1 MSDDLE
7 LSVQG
12 EIAFLQLRRAA
23 QGNPLRGATFD
34 QLRKATLRLTDAP
47 PRFVI
52 LHGEG
57 ADFSVG
63 LEPDLRDP
71 LYEALRGPAAAK
83 DAYRTQE
90 IIGRVRSAFDA
101 LGRLPC
107 PVVAAI
113 EGRCHGAGLALALV
127 GDLRVAT
134 TAATFRFAE
143 SHAGLVSGFGGLTRL
158 TMLLGASRAAD
169 LALAGT
175 EVDARAAATMG
186 LADRICPPGAALT
199 TAIEVVQEM
208 RRASP
213 VARQQTLVA
222 IRAIRN
228 AAAEDLA
235 DHETEAAART
245 WIAGEWQGRGQKD
258 TKPA

>member
-1 MSDDLE
+1 VADDLE

-12 EIAFLQLRRAA
+12 DIAFLQLRRAA

-34 QLRKATLRLTDAP
+34 QLRKAVLRLTDAP
-47 PRFVI
+47 PRFVV

-57 ADFSVG
+57 ADFCVG
-63 LEPDLRDP
+63 LDPDPRDS

-90 IIGRVRSAFDA
+90 IVGRMRGALDA

-107 PVVAAI
+107 PVVTAI

-134 TAATFRFAE
+134 AAATFRFAE
-143 SHAGLVSGFGGLTRL
+143 AQSGLVTGLGGLTRL
-158 TMLLGASRAAD
+158 TMLLGPSRATD
-169 LALAGT
+169 LALTGA
-175 EVDARAAATMG
+175 EMDARTAATIG

-199 TAIEVVQEM
+199 TALDVVQEM
-208 RRASP
+208 RRATTI
-213 VARQQTLVA
+213 ARQQTLVA
-222 IRAIRN
+222 IRALRN
-228 AAAEDLA
+228 ATAEDLA
-235 DHETEAAART
+235 EHETQAAART
-245 WIAGEWQGRGQKD
+245 WIAGEWQTRPQKD
-258 TKPA
+258 TNPA